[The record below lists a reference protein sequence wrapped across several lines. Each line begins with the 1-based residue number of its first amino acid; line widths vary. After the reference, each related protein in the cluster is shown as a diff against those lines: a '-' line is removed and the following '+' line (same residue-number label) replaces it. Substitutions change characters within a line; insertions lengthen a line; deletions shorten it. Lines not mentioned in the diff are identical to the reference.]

1 MNPLKLLQALTTV
14 LVAAMLLLPAALA
27 QPGAWSESYQLESVG
42 KYAEAQAPIEAL
54 AARQPSNEFAIM
66 RTAWLLYR
74 QGKYADAEKRYMKAA
89 EANPRSLE
97 ATLGIMLPQMAQF
110 RWVDA
115 IKTGRKVLADSP
127 WDYNAHIRIMACEEA
142 TSRWDDLA
150 KHASEVSARY
160 PTDVTLL
167 VYWARAEAAL
177 RNIRK
182 AKDLYA
188 QVLERL
194 TFHIEATKFI
204 KDNP

>member
-1 MNPLKLLQALTTV
+1 MNPLKSLQALAVV
-14 LVAAMLLLPAALA
+14 LVTAMLPLSAAFA
-27 QPGAWSESYQLESVG
+27 QLDAWSESYQLESAG
-42 KYAEAQAPIEAL
+42 KYAEAQAQIEPL
-54 AARQPSNEFAIM
+54 AARQPANEFAVM

-74 QGKYADAEKRYMKAA
+74 QGKHADAEKRYMKAA

-97 ATLGIMLPQMAQF
+97 ATLGVMLPQMALL
-110 RWVDA
+110 RWGDA

-142 TSRWDDLA
+142 MSRWDDLA
-150 KHASEVSARY
+150 KHAAEVSARY

-177 RNIRK
+177 HNTRK
-182 AKDLYA
+182 AKDLYM

-194 TFHIEATKFI
+194 TFHIEAMKFI
-204 KDNP
+204 RNNP